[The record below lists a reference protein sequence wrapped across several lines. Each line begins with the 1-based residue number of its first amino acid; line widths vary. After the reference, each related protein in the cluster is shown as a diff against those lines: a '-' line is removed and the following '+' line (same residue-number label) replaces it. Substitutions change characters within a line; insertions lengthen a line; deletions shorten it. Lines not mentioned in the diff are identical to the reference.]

1 MGFGLGGERCRGLIL
16 TLERIGTNE
25 TNERGL
31 AGESSKAPTRSTS
44 FGARRSRGPEGTA
57 LPAVFRPP
65 AGRRRPRGSHAR
77 RRVPGSPGTPLAGH
91 FARKMER
98 CAVSFQKKSHIK
110 WNDAPLRSKNGTT
123 WRFLTI
129 WGVFSP
135 KESKHSPQI
144 AVEWC
149 SQNWNDTR
157 ALERFRQKHRRSVG
171 ATAKRI
177 FFFTSRVGFE
187 HGTLPL

>member
-1 MGFGLGGERCRGLIL
+1 MYASSCMY
-16 TLERIGTNE
+16 TKIGTLP
-25 TNERGL
+25 RRL
-31 AGESSKAPTRSTS
+31 AKP
-44 FGARRSRGPEGTA
+44 
-57 LPAVFRPP
+57 LPAASALQPG
-65 AGRRRPRGSHAR
+65 AG
-77 RRVPGSPGTPLAGH
+77 VPLAVH
-91 FARKMER
+91 LARKMER
-98 CAVSFQKKSHIK
+98 RPPSSQKIVKCPS
-110 WNDAPLRSKNGTT
+110 LLTLY

-135 KESKHSPQI
+135 KKSKHSPQI

-177 FFFTSRVGFE
+177 FFFHVSSGIRTWYSDSERALSE
-187 HGTLPL
+187 NS